1 VGWHTSQ
8 RLACSGSEEYQSREQ
23 SGAEVRDGGSG
34 GSRREQ
40 HITGGGFE
48 ATELLVDLEE
58 EGHERSRE
66 EEEEGGGVTWMQWTH
81 TSTVPSLFRRG
92 RCTVPSASEIGGL
105 ASPTCEYCAS
115 SRSISRA

>member
-66 EEEEGGGVTWMQWTH
+66 EEEEGGGGGHLDAVDAH
-81 TSTVPSLFRRG
+81 LNGPESLPARPMHSSICQRDRRFG
-92 RCTVPSASEIGGL
+92 EPHL
-105 ASPTCEYCAS
+105 
-115 SRSISRA
+115 